1 MFFIVNKN
9 LHKYI
14 MNFESYLNEALKIKY
29 VVRDKKR
36 VKKYKTTRPGKYRV
50 EYDENRTSKR
60 S

>member
-1 MFFIVNKN
+1 
-9 LHKYI
+9 
-14 MNFESYLNEALKIKY
+14 MNFEKYLNEALKVKY

-50 EYDENRTSKR
+50 EYDENRTSKG